1 VTLAKAADEREAGD
15 DRDAMKILVMG
26 SGAVGAYYG
35 ARLQQA
41 GEQVV
46 FCARGD
52 HLRALK
58 YTGLEFTSYQGNFS
72 IAVTATAD
80 PRDFAPYDLI
90 LFCVKSYDTAAAART
105 LDGCLNPGGAILTV
119 QNGVENETLLAE
131 VFGRDAVMGGN
142 ARVGAE
148 LVAPG
153 HVVHRTGGLIEFG
166 ELDGSDTARAQ
177 RLAELFRRAGIFGE
191 LTMRLST
198 IRWEKL
204 LWNAAFNTVTT
215 LARRKVGDIIDDPDG
230 LQLLRALMHEIAAVA
245 RAEGVALGDA
255 QVEAQITRSHA
266 NLREVRPSTLQDSER
281 GKPLEYEALCGVVRR
296 AARRHQ
302 IATPYTDTMYALM
315 KLLDHNR
322 SQSGAVGG
330 QNQ

>member
-1 VTLAKAADEREAGD
+1 
-15 DRDAMKILVMG
+15 MG
-26 SGAVGAYYG
+26 AGAVGAYFG

-58 YTGLEFTSYQGNFS
+58 DRGLTFTSYQGDFS
-72 IAVTATAD
+72 IAVTATGD

-90 LFCVKSYDTAAAART
+90 LFCVKSYDTGAAAHA
-105 LDGCLNPGGAILTV
+105 LEGCLNPGGAILTV
-119 QNGVENETLLAE
+119 QNGVENETLLVE
-131 VFGRDAVMGGN
+131 VFGKDNVMGGN

-153 HVVHRTGGLIEFG
+153 RVVHRTGGLIEFG
-166 ELDGSDTARAQ
+166 ELDGRDTARAQ

-191 LTMRLST
+191 LTMRLPT

-204 LWNAAFNTVTT
+204 LWNAAFNTITT
-215 LARRKVGDIIDDPDG
+215 LVQRKVGDLIDDPDCVE
-230 LQLLRALMHEIAAVA
+230 LLRALMHEIAAVA
-245 RAEGVALGDA
+245 RAEGIALGDA
-255 QVEAQITRSHA
+255 QVEAQITRSRA
-266 NLREVRPSTLQDSER
+266 SLRDVRPSTLQDSER
-281 GKPLEYEALCGVVRR
+281 GKPLEYEALCGAVIR

-302 IATPYTDTMYALM
+302 IATPYMDTVYALM
-315 KLLDHNR
+315 KLLDRNLTSR
-322 SQSGAVGG
+322 AGNIG
-330 QNQ
+330 

>member
-1 VTLAKAADEREAGD
+1 
-15 DRDAMKILVMG
+15 MKILVMG
-26 SGAVGAYYG
+26 AGAVGAYFG

-46 FCARGD
+46 FCARGEN
-52 HLRALK
+52 LRALK
-58 YTGLEFTSYQGNFS
+58 DQGLEFTSYQGNFS
-72 IAVTATAD
+72 IAVTATDD

-105 LDGCLNPGGAILTV
+105 LEACLNPGGAILTV
-119 QNGVENETLLAE
+119 QNGVENETRLAE
-131 VFGRDAVMGGN
+131 VFGKDGVMGGN
-142 ARVGAE
+142 ARINAE

-153 HVVHRTGGLIEFG
+153 RVVHRTGGLIEFG
-166 ELDGSDTARAQ
+166 ELDGRDTARAQ

-215 LARRKVGDIIDDPDG
+215 LARRKVGDVVDDPG
-230 LQLLRALMHEIAAVA
+230 GVELLRALMHEIAAVA
-245 RAEGVALGDA
+245 RAEGVALGAA
-255 QVEAQITRSHA
+255 QVEAQIARSRA
-266 NLREVRPSTLQDSER
+266 TLREARPSTLQDSER
-281 GKPLEYEALCGVVRR
+281 GKPLEYEALCGAVIR

-302 IATPYTDTMYALM
+302 IATPYMDTVYALM
-315 KLLDHNR
+315 KLLDRNLAQR
-322 SQSGAVGG
+322 AGESVDRGITKRWAMRTD
-330 QNQ
+330 

>member
-1 VTLAKAADEREAGD
+1 
-15 DRDAMKILVMG
+15 MKILVMG
-26 SGAVGAYYG
+26 AGAVGAYFG

-41 GEQVV
+41 GEQMV
-46 FCARGD
+46 FCARGE

-58 YTGLEFTSYQGNFS
+58 DHGLKFSSYQGDFS
-72 IAVTATAD
+72 IAVTATDD

-105 LDGCLNPGGAILTV
+105 LEGCLNPGGAILTL
-119 QNGVENETLLAE
+119 QNGVENEAVLAE
-131 VFGRDAVMGGN
+131 VFGREAVMGGN

-148 LVAPG
+148 IVAPG

-166 ELDGSDTARAQ
+166 ELDRRDTTRAQ

-191 LTMRLST
+191 LTMRLPT

-215 LARRKVGDIIDDPDG
+215 LVQRKVGDLIDDPDCVE
-230 LQLLRALMHEIAAVA
+230 LLRALMHEIAAVA

-255 QVEAQITRSHA
+255 QVEAQITRSRA
-266 NLREVRPSTLQDSER
+266 MLREVRPSTLQDSER
-281 GKPLEYEALCGVVRR
+281 GKPLEYEALSGAVIR

-302 IATPYTDTMYALM
+302 IATPHMDTVYALM
-315 KLLDHNR
+315 KLLDRNLTSR
-322 SQSGAVGG
+322 ASNIGSR
-330 QNQ
+330 

>member
-1 VTLAKAADEREAGD
+1 
-15 DRDAMKILVMG
+15 MKILVMG
-26 SGAVGAYYG
+26 AGAVGAYFG

-41 GEQVV
+41 GEQMV
-46 FCARGD
+46 FCARGE

-58 YTGLEFTSYQGNFS
+58 DHGLKFSSYQGDFS
-72 IAVTATAD
+72 IAVTATSE

-105 LDGCLNPGGAILTV
+105 LEGCLNPGGAILTL
-119 QNGVENETLLAE
+119 QNGVENEAVLAE
-131 VFGRDAVMGGN
+131 VFGREAVMGGN

-166 ELDGSDTARAQ
+166 ELDRRDTTRAQ

-191 LTMRLST
+191 LTMRLPT

-215 LARRKVGDIIDDPDG
+215 LVQRKVGDLIDDPDCVE
-230 LQLLRALMHEIAAVA
+230 LLRALMHEIAAVA

-255 QVEAQITRSHA
+255 QVEAQITRSRA
-266 NLREVRPSTLQDSER
+266 MLREVRPSTLQDSER
-281 GKPLEYEALCGVVRR
+281 GKPLEYEALSGAVIRT
-296 AARRHQ
+296 ARRHQ
-302 IATPYTDTMYALM
+302 IATPHMDTVYALM
-315 KLLDHNR
+315 KLLDRNLTSR
-322 SQSGAVGG
+322 ASNIGSR
-330 QNQ
+330 

>member
-1 VTLAKAADEREAGD
+1 
-15 DRDAMKILVMG
+15 VMG
-26 SGAVGAYYG
+26 AGAVGAYFG

-41 GEQVV
+41 GEQMV
-46 FCARGD
+46 FCARGE

-58 YTGLEFTSYQGNFS
+58 DHGLKFSSYQGDFS
-72 IAVTATAD
+72 IAVTATDD

-105 LDGCLNPGGAILTV
+105 LEGCLNPGGAILTL
-119 QNGVENETLLAE
+119 QNGVENEAVLAE
-131 VFGRDAVMGGN
+131 VFGREAVMGGN

-148 LVAPG
+148 IVAPG

-166 ELDGSDTARAQ
+166 ELDGRDTTRAQ

-191 LTMRLST
+191 LTMRLPT

-215 LARRKVGDIIDDPDG
+215 LVQRKVGDLIDDPDCVE
-230 LQLLRALMHEIAAVA
+230 LLRALMHEIAAVA

-255 QVEAQITRSHA
+255 QVEAQITRSRA
-266 NLREVRPSTLQDSER
+266 MLREVRPSTLQDSER
-281 GKPLEYEALCGVVRR
+281 GKPLEYEALSGAVIRT
-296 AARRHQ
+296 ARRHQ
-302 IATPYTDTMYALM
+302 IATPHMDTVYALM
-315 KLLDHNR
+315 KLLDRNLTSR
-322 SQSGAVGG
+322 ASNIGSR
-330 QNQ
+330 

>member
-1 VTLAKAADEREAGD
+1 
-15 DRDAMKILVMG
+15 VMG
-26 SGAVGAYYG
+26 AGAVGAYFG

-41 GEQVV
+41 GEQMV
-46 FCARGD
+46 FCARGE

-58 YTGLEFTSYQGNFS
+58 DHGLKFSSYQGDFS
-72 IAVTATAD
+72 IAVTATDD

-90 LFCVKSYDTAAAART
+90 LFCVKSYDSATAART
-105 LDGCLNPGGAILTV
+105 LEGCLNPGGAILTL

-131 VFGRDAVMGGN
+131 VFGREAVMGGN

-166 ELDGSDTARAQ
+166 ELDGRDTTRAQ

-191 LTMRLST
+191 LTMRLPT

-215 LARRKVGDIIDDPDG
+215 LVQRKVGDLIDDPDCVE
-230 LQLLRALMHEIAAVA
+230 LLRALMHEIAAVA

-255 QVEAQITRSHA
+255 QVEAQITRSRA
-266 NLREVRPSTLQDSER
+266 MLREVRPSTLQDSER
-281 GKPLEYEALCGVVRR
+281 GKPLEYEALSGAVIRT
-296 AARRHQ
+296 ARRHQ
-302 IATPYTDTMYALM
+302 IATPHMDTVYALM
-315 KLLDHNR
+315 KLLDRNLTSR
-322 SQSGAVGG
+322 ASNIGSR
-330 QNQ
+330 

>member
-1 VTLAKAADEREAGD
+1 
-15 DRDAMKILVMG
+15 MKILVMG
-26 SGAVGAYYG
+26 AGAVGAYFG

-41 GEQVV
+41 GEQMV
-46 FCARGD
+46 FCARGE

-58 YTGLEFTSYQGNFS
+58 DHGLKFSSYQGDFS
-72 IAVTATAD
+72 IAVTATDD

-105 LDGCLNPGGAILTV
+105 LEGCLNPGGAILTL
-119 QNGVENETLLAE
+119 QNGVENEAVLAE
-131 VFGRDAVMGGN
+131 VFGRAAVMGGN

-166 ELDGSDTARAQ
+166 ELDGRDTTRAQ

-191 LTMRLST
+191 LTMRLPT

-215 LARRKVGDIIDDPDG
+215 LVQRKVGDLIDDPDCVE
-230 LQLLRALMHEIAAVA
+230 LLRALMHEIAAVA

-255 QVEAQITRSHA
+255 QVEAQITRSRA
-266 NLREVRPSTLQDSER
+266 MLREVRPSTLQDSER
-281 GKPLEYEALCGVVRR
+281 GKPLEYEALCGAVIR

-302 IATPYTDTMYALM
+302 IATPHMDTVYALM
-315 KLLDHNR
+315 KLLDRNLTSR
-322 SQSGAVGG
+322 ASNIGSR
-330 QNQ
+330 